1 MVGVVARWCKWV
13 SFLIS
18 FGGGWCTTAWY
29 GSVSDDGTA
38 CPQFAKNGLLSRRTH
53 MMTRNIVN
61 ILPLSLRSSH
71 LTQDVERWNE
81 EHPKKRTSTPTLNNF
96 FWTERQMYYESFKL
110 KEDVQMDFQFT
121 ELRRRW
127 FAPFPPTKHS
137 VWKKSKMSHVSKAL
151 LVFSNIYFT
160 ISQAKRATK

>member
-18 FGGGWCTTAWY
+18 FGGWCTAWY

-81 EHPKKRTSTPTLNNF
+81 EHPKKRTSTPTLTNF
-96 FWTERQMYYESFKL
+96 SEEQMYCESFKL

-121 ELRRRW
+121 ELQSRRW
-127 FAPFPPTKHS
+127 FAPFPPNRTQCM
-137 VWKKSKMSHVSKAL
+137 KKVENVSCIQVL
-151 LVFSNIYFT
+151 LVFSNIHFT
-160 ISQAKRATK
+160 ISQRDTK